1 MRSKLLFAIIVSV
14 PFSLL
19 MLSCGGKDKKK
30 DIGKTNIETIGPA
43 KGSDDGMV
51 PGIDTASLK
60 DEASILD
67 AMQKVVDARIADEKK
82 RKEDP
87 SYAGHFV
94 ELMTLHTAVLKA
106 STAYSRSLNDPS
118 RSIEFDKKINAIEDK
133 LYPK

>member
-1 MRSKLLFAIIVSV
+1 LSNI
-14 PFSLL
+14 
-19 MLSCGGKDKKK
+19 SCGGKNNKKEE
-30 DIGKTNIETIGPA
+30 GKPDTETVGPS
-43 KGSDDGMV
+43 KGSDDGRV
-51 PGIDTASLK
+51 PKIDTASLK

-67 AMQKVVDARIADEKK
+67 AIQKVVDARIADEKK

-106 STAYSRSLNDPS
+106 STTYSQSLNDPS
-118 RSIEFDKKINAIEDK
+118 KSIEFGKKFSAIEDK